1 MIQLDDAPVVRE
13 PILANPNLG
22 AMKDET
28 ENALPKCSKVLGDV
42 AIELVRLLDFILR
55 SVDQANEF
63 LALCRDSLV
72 LILLQSRDPGR
83 LPRGNGCHLVIDE
96 LQNSTDCFIECFNT
110 EMNDIFTRVVVCLAR
125 VGLILKERR
134 WAGDV
139 RTGQKPDTLVGLVA
153 AEAEE

>member
-42 AIELVRLLDFILR
+42 AMELVCLLAFILR

-63 LALCRDSLV
+63 LALCRDFLG
-72 LILLQSRDPGR
+72 LILLQSRDSVEEMDVIW
-83 LPRGNGCHLVIDE
+83 LSMNFKIALIDLSNASTPR
-96 LQNSTDCFIECFNT
+96 
-110 EMNDIFTRVVVCLAR
+110 
-125 VGLILKERR
+125 
-134 WAGDV
+134 
-139 RTGQKPDTLVGLVA
+139 
-153 AEAEE
+153 